1 MPKWYLLIAF
11 NHVPFKKT
19 ISMANIE
26 NQIFSSYQ
34 RNPEL
39 YDEIYDSEGKVKE
52 IYQKLFNIYGEHS
65 ISDYVNLNA
74 KAKSSFFNQGITFQ
88 VYGDKDVQ
96 EKIFPFDLFPRIIDP
111 EEWDIIERGSIQRS
125 KALNLFLWD
134 IYHDKKIL
142 KDKIVPI
149 DLIASSAN
157 YLDQMNG
164 VNPPGGIYNHISGTD
179 VIKHSDGKYYVLED
193 NIRCPSGVSY
203 VICNRTALKKALFGV
218 FNHYQTHTVT
228 NYAENLLE
236 LLESVKPKGVDIPNC
251 VVITPGMY
259 NSAFYEHSYLAK
271 TMGVELVEGRDLF
284 VENDFVYMKTI
295 KGPEKVD
302 VIYRR
307 IDDQF
312 IDPLEFRP
320 DSALGVP
327 GLFAAYKKGNV
338 TLANAPG
345 TGVADDK
352 AVYTYMPE
360 IIKYYLNEEPIL
372 NNVHTY
378 HCSRPDE
385 LKYVLEHIHELVIKP
400 VDEAGGYGI
409 SIGNK
414 LTKEEIERVKTEI
427 KESPRKYVAQPIM
440 SLSVHPTYIDET
452 ESFEQR
458 HVDLRTFT
466 VLGKDKEFVLK
477 GGLTRVAL
485 KRGNLIV
492 NSSQGGGSKDTWV
505 LKK

>member
-1 MPKWYLLIAF
+1 M
-11 NHVPFKKT
+11 T
-19 ISMANIE
+19 NIE
-26 NQIFSSYQ
+26 NKIFSSYQ
-34 RNPEL
+34 RDSQL
-39 YDEIYDSEGKVKE
+39 YDEIFDEEGAIKQV
-52 IYQKLFNIYGEHS
+52 YQKLFNLYGEHS
-65 ISDYVNLNA
+65 IEDYVKLNS

-88 VYGDKDVQ
+88 VYGDKETK

-111 EEWDIIERGSIQRS
+111 EEWEIIEKGSIQRS

-134 IYHDKKIL
+134 IYHDKNIIR
-142 KDKIVPI
+142 DGIVPM
-149 DLIASSAN
+149 DLISSSAN

-164 VNPPGGIYNHISGTD
+164 VDPPGGIYNHISGID
-179 VIKHSDGKYYVLED
+179 VIKHNDGKYYVLED

-203 VICNRTALKKALFGV
+203 VICNRTALKRALFGV
-218 FNHYQTHTVT
+218 FNHYQTYSVT
-228 NYAENLLE
+228 NYAENLLD
-236 LLESVKPKGVDIPNC
+236 LLESVKPQGVDIPNC

-295 KGPEKVD
+295 KGPVKVD
-302 VIYRR
+302 IIYRR

-312 IDPLEFRP
+312 LDPLEFKS
-320 DSALGVP
+320 DSAIGVP

-352 AVYTYMPE
+352 AVYTYMPQ
-360 IIKYYLNEEPIL
+360 IIKYYLDEEPIL

-378 HCSRPDE
+378 HCSRPEE

-409 SIGNK
+409 SIGNR
-414 LTKEEIERVKTEI
+414 LSASEIELVKEQI
-427 KESPRKYVAQPIM
+427 IESPRKYVAQPIM

-452 ESFEQR
+452 EEFEQR

-485 KRGNLIV
+485 QKGNLIV

-505 LKK
+505 LKNI

>member
-1 MPKWYLLIAF
+1 MQKL
-11 NHVPFKKT
+11 
-19 ISMANIE
+19 E
-26 NQIFSSYQ
+26 NQIFSSYL
-34 RNPEL
+34 RNPSL
-39 YDEIYDSEGKVKE
+39 FDEIFDKKGDVKAV
-52 IYQKLFNIYGEHS
+52 YQKLFDLYGAHS
-65 ISDYVNLNA
+65 IKDYVKLNE

-88 VYGDKDVQ
+88 VYGGKENQ
-96 EKIFPFDLFPRIIDP
+96 EKIFPFDLFPRIIDS
-111 EEWDIIERGSIQRS
+111 EEWDIIERGAIQRS

-134 IYHDKKIL
+134 IYHDKRIIRQG
-142 KDKIVPI
+142 IVPME
-149 DLIASSAN
+149 LINSSAN
-157 YLDQMNG
+157 YLHQMIG
-164 VNPPGGIYNHISGTD
+164 IDPPGGIYNHISGTD
-179 VIKHSDGKYYVLED
+179 VIKHKDGKYYVLED

-203 VICNRTALKKALFGV
+203 VICNRTALKRALFGV
-218 FNHYQTHTVT
+218 FNHYQTYTVT
-228 NYAENLLE
+228 NYAENLLD
-236 LLESVKPKGVDIPNC
+236 LLETVKPKGVDVPNC
-251 VVITPGMY
+251 VVITPGMF

-295 KGPEKVD
+295 KGAEKVD

-307 IDDQF
+307 IDDLF
-312 IDPLEFRP
+312 IDPLEFKP
-320 DSALGVP
+320 DSSLGVP

-352 AVYTYMPE
+352 AVYTYMPQ
-360 IIKYYLNEEPIL
+360 IIKYYLDEEPIL

-385 LKYVLEHIHELVIKP
+385 LKYVLDHVHELVVKP

-409 SIGNK
+409 SIGNR
-414 LTKEEIERVKTEI
+414 LTKQEIETVKAQI
-427 KESPRKYVAQPIM
+427 KDHPRKYVAQPIM
-440 SLSVHPTYIDET
+440 SLSVHPTYIEDT

-466 VLGKDKEFVLK
+466 VLGKDREFVLK

-485 KRGNLIV
+485 QKGNLIV

>member
-1 MPKWYLLIAF
+1 MV
-11 NHVPFKKT
+11 NT
-19 ISMANIE
+19 E
-26 NQIFSSYQ
+26 NAIFSSYK
-34 RNPEL
+34 RDPNL
-39 YDEIYDSEGKVKE
+39 NDEIFDKNGNVIE
-52 IYQKLFNIYGEHS
+52 IYKKLLKLYGDHS
-65 ISDYVNLNA
+65 INDYVNLNT

-88 VYGDKDVQ
+88 VYSEKSTQ
-96 EKIFPFDLFPRIIDP
+96 EKIFPFDLFPRIIAP
-111 EEWDIIERGSIQRS
+111 EDWEIIESGSLQRS

-134 IYHDKKIL
+134 LYHEKKII
-142 KDKIVPI
+142 KQGIVPME
-149 DLIASSAN
+149 LISSSIN
-157 YLDQMNG
+157 YLHQMMDID
-164 VNPPGGIYNHISGTD
+164 PPGGIYNHISGTD
-179 VIKHSDGKYYVLED
+179 IIKHTDGKYYVLED

-203 VICNRTALKKALFGV
+203 VICNRTALKRALFGV
-218 FNHYQTHTVT
+218 FNHYQAHTVT
-228 NYAENLLE
+228 NYAENLLD
-236 LLESVKPKGVDIPNC
+236 LLESVKPKGVDVPNC

-295 KGPEKVD
+295 QGPQKVD

-307 IDDQF
+307 IDDFF
-312 IDPLEFRP
+312 IDPLEFKP
-320 DSALGVP
+320 DSAIGVP

-352 AVYTYMPE
+352 AVYTYMPQ
-360 IIKYYLNEEPIL
+360 IIKYYLDEEPIL

-385 LKYVLEHIHELVIKP
+385 LKYVLEHIPELVIKP

-409 SIGNK
+409 SIGNRLSK
-414 LTKEEIERVKTEI
+414 SEIEQVK
-427 KESPRKYVAQPIM
+427 KQVGQNPRKYVAQPIM
-440 SLSVHPTYIDET
+440 SLSVHPTYIDDT

-458 HVDLRTFT
+458 HVDLRTYT
-466 VLGKDKEFVLK
+466 ILGKDKEFVLK

-485 KRGNLIV
+485 QKGNLIV

>member
-1 MPKWYLLIAF
+1 M
-11 NHVPFKKT
+11 T
-19 ISMANIE
+19 NIE
-26 NQIFSSYQ
+26 NSLFTSYLKD
-34 RNPEL
+34 REL
-39 YDEIYDSEGKVKE
+39 YDEIFNVNGNVKE
-52 IYQKLFNIYGEHS
+52 VYQKLFNLYGEHS
-65 ISDYVNLNA
+65 IDDYVKLNS

-88 VYGDKDVQ
+88 VYGDKETK

-111 EEWDIIERGSIQRS
+111 ADWEIIEKGSIQRS

-134 IYHDKKIL
+134 VYHDKNII
-142 KDKIVPI
+142 KDGIVPM
-149 DLIASSAN
+149 DLISSSAN
-157 YLDQMNG
+157 YLHQMIDLD
-164 VNPPGGIYNHISGTD
+164 PPGGIYNHISGTD
-179 VIKHSDGKYYVLED
+179 VIKHNDGKYYVLED

-203 VICNRTALKKALFGV
+203 VICNRTALKRALFGV
-218 FNHYQTHTVT
+218 FNHYQTYSVT
-228 NYAENLLE
+228 NYAENLLD
-236 LLESVKPKGVDIPNC
+236 LLETVKPNGVDVPNT
-251 VVITPGMY
+251 VVITPGMF

-295 KGPEKVD
+295 KGPQKVD
-302 VIYRR
+302 IIYRR
-307 IDDQF
+307 IDDSF
-312 IDPLEFRP
+312 LDPLEFKS
-320 DSALGVP
+320 DSSLGVP

-352 AVYTYMPE
+352 AIYTYMPE
-360 IIKYYLNEEPIL
+360 IIKYYLKEEPIL
-372 NNVHTY
+372 SNVHTY

-385 LKYVLEHIHELVIKP
+385 LAYVIEHIHELVIKP

-414 LTKEEIERVKTEI
+414 LTKEEIETVKSQI
-427 KESPRKYVAQPIM
+427 KENPRKYVAQPIM
-440 SLSVHPTYIDET
+440 SLSVHPTYIDES

-458 HVDLRTFT
+458 HVDLRVFT

-485 KRGNLIV
+485 QKGNLIV

>member
-1 MPKWYLLIAF
+1 MG
-11 NHVPFKKT
+11 
-19 ISMANIE
+19 NIN
-26 NQIFSSYQ
+26 NQIFSSYE
-34 RNPEL
+34 RNPSL
-39 YDEIYDSEGKVKE
+39 YDEIYDKNGELKK
-52 IYQKLFNIYGEHS
+52 IYAELFELYGEHS
-65 ISDYVNLNA
+65 INDYVKLNDKA
-74 KAKSSFFNQGITFQ
+74 KASFFNQGITFQ
-88 VYGDKDVQ
+88 VYDEKETK

-111 EEWDIIERGSIQRS
+111 GEWDIIERGAIQRS

-134 IYHDKKIL
+134 VYHDKKIIRQG
-142 KDKIVPI
+142 IVPME
-149 DLIASSAN
+149 LISSSAN
-157 YLDQMNG
+157 YLHQMIG
-164 VNPPGGIYNHISGTD
+164 VDPPGGIYNHISGTD
-179 VIKHSDGKYYVLED
+179 IIKHNDGQYYVLED

-203 VICNRTALKKALFGV
+203 VICNRTALKRALFGV

-228 NYAENLLE
+228 NYAENLLD
-236 LLESVKPKGVDIPNC
+236 LLETTKPKGVDVPNV

-295 KGPEKVD
+295 RGPVKVD

-307 IDDQF
+307 IDDDF
-312 IDPLEFRP
+312 MDPLEFRP

-327 GLFAAYKKGNV
+327 GIFAAYKKGNV

-352 AVYTYMPE
+352 AVYTYMPK

-372 NNVHTY
+372 NNVQTY

-385 LKYVLEHIHELVIKP
+385 LKYVLEHVHELVIKP

-409 SIGNK
+409 SIGNR
-414 LTKEEIERVKTEI
+414 LTKAEIETVKKQVE
-427 KESPRKYVAQPIM
+427 ENPRKYVAQPIM
-440 SLSVHPTYIDET
+440 SLSVHPTYIDDSK
-452 ESFEQR
+452 SFEQR

-466 VLGKDKEFVLK
+466 ILGKDKEFVLK

-485 KRGNLIV
+485 QKGNLIV

-505 LKK
+505 LKE

>member
-1 MPKWYLLIAF
+1 MPTT
-11 NHVPFKKT
+11 NNT
-19 ISMANIE
+19 
-26 NQIFSSYQ
+26 IFSSYQ
-34 RNPEL
+34 RNPGL
-39 YDEIYDSEGKVKE
+39 FDEVFNQKGNIISL
-52 IYQKLFNIYGEHS
+52 YQKLFTLYGEHS
-65 ISDYVNLNA
+65 IQDYVALNSKA
-74 KAKSSFFNQGITFQ
+74 KASFFNQGITFQ
-88 VYGDKDVQ
+88 VYSEKDTQ
-96 EKIFPFDLFPRIIDP
+96 EKIFPFDLFPRIIDA
-111 EEWDIIERGSIQRS
+111 EEWDVIEKGAIQRC

-134 IYHDKKIL
+134 LYHDKKII
-142 KDKIVPI
+142 KQGIVPL
-149 DLIASSAN
+149 DLISSSAN
-157 YLDQMNG
+157 YLHQMIG
-164 VNPPGGIYNHISGTD
+164 IDPPGGIYNHISGTD
-179 VIKHSDGKYYVLED
+179 IIKHSDGNYYVLED

-203 VICNRTALKKALFGV
+203 VICNRTALKRALFGV
-218 FNHYQTHTVT
+218 FNHYKTHTVT

-236 LLESVKPKGVDIPNC
+236 VLETVKPHGVDIPTC
-251 VVITPGMY
+251 VVITPGMF

-295 KGPEKVD
+295 RGPKKVD
-302 VIYRR
+302 IIYRR
-307 IDDQF
+307 VDDQF
-312 IDPLEFRP
+312 IDPLEFKA
-320 DSALGVP
+320 DSTLGVP

-338 TLANAPG
+338 SLANAPG

-352 AVYTYMPE
+352 AVYTYMPQ
-360 IIKYYLNEEPIL
+360 IIKYYLDEEPIL

-385 LKYVLEHIHELVIKP
+385 LSYVLEHINELVIKP

-409 SIGNK
+409 SIGNR
-414 LTKEEIERVKTEI
+414 LTKEETEDVRRQVKAD
-427 KESPRKYVAQPIM
+427 PRKYVAQPIM
-440 SLSVHPTYIDET
+440 SLSVHPTYIEDS

-466 VLGKDKEFVLK
+466 LLGKDTEFVLK

-485 KRGNLIV
+485 KKGNLIV

>member
-1 MPKWYLLIAF
+1 MS
-11 NHVPFKKT
+11 KT
-19 ISMANIE
+19 E

-39 YDEIYDSEGKVKE
+39 YDEIYDREGKLQD
-52 IYQKLFNIYGEHS
+52 IYAELFNLYGGHS
-65 ISDYVNLNA
+65 IKDYVKLNEKA
-74 KAKSSFFNQGITFQ
+74 KASFFNQGITFQ
-88 VYGDKDVQ
+88 VYGEKETK

-111 EEWDIIERGSIQRS
+111 KEWDIIERGAIQRS

-134 IYHDKKIL
+134 IYHEKKII
-142 KDKIVPI
+142 KQGIVPL
-149 DLIASSAN
+149 DLIGSSAN
-157 YLDQMNG
+157 YLDQMMG
-164 VNPPGGIYNHISGTD
+164 IDPPGGIYNHISGTD
-179 VIKHSDGKYYVLED
+179 IIKHKDGKYYVLED

-203 VICNRTALKKALFGV
+203 VICNRTALKRALFGV
-218 FNHYQTHTVT
+218 FNHYSTHTVT
-228 NYAENLLE
+228 NYAENLLD
-236 LLESVKPKGVDIPNC
+236 LLETVKPKGVDRPNV

-295 KGPEKVD
+295 RGPEKVD

-307 IDDQF
+307 IDDAF

-360 IIKYYLNEEPIL
+360 IIKYYLDEEPIL

-378 HCSRPDE
+378 HCSRADE
-385 LKYVLEHIHELVIKP
+385 LKYVLEHISELVIKP

-409 SIGNK
+409 SIGNR
-414 LTKEEIERVKTEI
+414 LTQEEIETVKKQV
-427 KESPRKYVAQPIM
+427 KENPRKYVAQPIM
-440 SLSVHPTYIDET
+440 SLSVHPTYIDDT

-466 VLGKDKEFVLK
+466 ILGKDREFVLK

-485 KRGNLIV
+485 KKGNLIV

-505 LKK
+505 LKE

>member
-1 MPKWYLLIAF
+1 MPNVK
-11 NHVPFKKT
+11 
-19 ISMANIE
+19 S
-26 NQIFSSYQ
+26 QIFSTYQ
-34 RNPEL
+34 RNPSL
-39 YDEIYDSEGKVKE
+39 YDEIYDISGEVKE
-52 IYQKLFNIYGEHS
+52 VYQKLFDLYGQLS
-65 ISDYVNLNA
+65 IQEYQSLNT

-88 VYGDKDVQ
+88 VYSDKETQ
-96 EKIFPFDLFPRIIDP
+96 EKIFPFDLFPRIIDTD
-111 EEWDIIERGSIQRS
+111 EWEVIEKGAIQRS

-134 IYHDKKIL
+134 IYHDKKII
-142 KDKIVPI
+142 KQGIVPME
-149 DLIASSAN
+149 LISTSAN
-157 YLDQMNG
+157 YLQQMNG
-164 VNPPGGIYNHISGTD
+164 IDPPGGIYNHISGTD
-179 VIKHSDGKYYVLED
+179 VIKHNDGKYYVLED

-228 NYAENLLE
+228 NYAENLLD
-236 LLESVKPKGVDIPNC
+236 LLESVKPKGVDVPVS
-251 VVITPGMY
+251 VVITPGMF

-295 KGPEKVD
+295 RGPVKVD

-307 IDDQF
+307 IDDLF
-312 IDPLEFRP
+312 IDPLEFKP
-320 DSALGVP
+320 DSSLGVP

-352 AVYTYMPE
+352 AVYTYMPQ

-378 HCSRPDE
+378 HCSRPKE
-385 LKYVLEHIHELVIKP
+385 LQYVLEHVHELVIKP

-409 SIGNK
+409 SIGNR
-414 LTKEEIERVKTEI
+414 LTKAEIATVKKQI
-427 KESPRKYVAQPIM
+427 QADPRKYVAQPIM
-440 SLSVHPTYIDET
+440 SLSVHPTYIDES

-466 VLGKDKEFVLK
+466 ILGKDREFVLK

-485 KRGNLIV
+485 KKGNLIV

>member
-1 MPKWYLLIAF
+1 MVRSVENRYIKGKE
-11 NHVPFKKT
+11 N
-19 ISMANIE
+19 SMDNLE
-26 NQIFSSYQ
+26 NQIFASYQ
-34 RNPEL
+34 RNPDL
-39 YDEIYDSEGKVKE
+39 FDEIFDENGVVKDV
-52 IYQKLFNIYGEHS
+52 YKTLFNLYGGHS
-65 ISDYVNLNA
+65 IQDYVRLNE

-88 VYGDKDVQ
+88 VYGEKDAK
-96 EKIFPFDLFPRIIDP
+96 EKIFPFDLFPRIIDTA
-111 EEWDIIERGSIQRS
+111 EWDIIERGSIQRS
-125 KALNLFLWD
+125 RALNLFLWD

-142 KDKIVPI
+142 KQGIVP
-149 DLIASSAN
+149 LELVSSSDN
-157 YLDQMNG
+157 YLHQMMN

-179 VIKHSDGKYYVLED
+179 VIKHTDGNYYVLED

-203 VICNRTALKKALFGV
+203 VICNRTALKRALFGV

-228 NYAENLLE
+228 NYAENLLD
-236 LLESVKPKGVDIPNC
+236 LLETVKPKGIDIPNT

-295 KGPEKVD
+295 QGPERVD

-307 IDDQF
+307 IDDLF

-360 IIKYYLNEEPIL
+360 IIKYYLDEEPIIK
-372 NNVHTY
+372 NVHTY

-385 LKYVLEHIHELVIKP
+385 LKYVLEHISELVIKP

-409 SIGNK
+409 SIGNR
-414 LTKEEIERVKTEI
+414 LSKEEVEEVK
-427 KESPRKYVAQPIM
+427 KQVAQNPRKYVAQPIM
-440 SLSVHPTYIDET
+440 SLSVHPTYIDEN

-458 HVDLRTFT
+458 HIDLRTFT
-466 VLGKDKEFVLK
+466 VLGKDREFVLK

-485 KRGNLIV
+485 KKGNLIV

-505 LKK
+505 LKD

>member
-1 MPKWYLLIAF
+1 MYLLT
-11 NHVPFKKT
+11 KT

-39 YDEIYDSEGKVKE
+39 YDEIYETDGKIKE
-52 IYQKLFNIYGEHS
+52 MYQKLFNLYGEHS

-88 VYGDKDVQ
+88 VYDDKSVQ

-111 EEWDIIERGSIQRS
+111 DEWDIIERGSIQRS

-142 KDKIVPI
+142 KDKIVPL
-149 DLIASSAN
+149 DLITSSAN

-179 VIKHSDGKYYVLED
+179 VIKHKDGKYYVLED

-236 LLESVKPKGVDIPNC
+236 LLESVKPKGVDIPNV
-251 VVITPGMY
+251 VVITPGMF

-352 AVYTYMPE
+352 AVYTYMPQ
-360 IIKYYLNEEPIL
+360 IIKYYLDEEPIL

-414 LTKEEIERVKTEI
+414 LTKEEIEKVKAEV

>member
-1 MPKWYLLIAF
+1 MSTTES
-11 NHVPFKKT
+11 N
-19 ISMANIE
+19 
-26 NQIFSSYQ
+26 IFSSYQ
-34 RNPEL
+34 RDPSL
-39 YDEIYDSEGKVKE
+39 FDEIYDKQGNVKNV
-52 IYQKLFNIYGEHS
+52 YQTLFKLYGEHS
-65 ISDYVNLNA
+65 INDYMLLNE

-88 VYGDKDVQ
+88 VYSDKEMQ
-96 EKIFPFDLFPRIIDP
+96 EKIFPFDLFPRIIDAK
-111 EEWDIIERGSIQRS
+111 EWEIIEKGAIQRS

-134 IYHDKKIL
+134 IYHEKNIL
-142 KDKIVPI
+142 KQGVVPVE
-149 DLIASSAN
+149 LISSSEN
-157 YLDQMNG
+157 YLHQMMD
-164 VNPPGGIYNHISGTD
+164 VDPPGGIYNHISGTD
-179 VIKHSDGKYYVLED
+179 IIKHNDGNYYVLED

-203 VICNRTALKKALFGV
+203 VICNRTALKRALFGV

-236 LLESVKPKGVDIPNC
+236 LLESVKPHGVDIPNT

-271 TMGVELVEGRDLF
+271 TMGVELVEGRDLI

-295 KGPEKVD
+295 KGLEKVD
-302 VIYRR
+302 IIYRR

-312 IDPLEFRP
+312 MDPLEFRA
-320 DSALGVP
+320 DSSLGVP
-327 GLFAAYKKGNV
+327 GLFSAYKKGNV

-360 IIKYYLNEEPIL
+360 IIKYYLDETPIL

-378 HCSRPDE
+378 HCSRPKE
-385 LKYVLEHIHELVIKP
+385 LTYVLDHISELVIKP

-409 SIGNK
+409 SIGNRLSK
-414 LTKEEIERVKTEI
+414 KEIEEVK
-427 KESPRKYVAQPIM
+427 KQVKLHPRKYVAQPIM
-440 SLSVHPTYIDET
+440 SLSVHPTYIDDVN
-452 ESFEQR
+452 SFEQR
-458 HVDLRTFT
+458 HIDLRTYT

-485 KRGNLIV
+485 KKGNLIV

-505 LKK
+505 LKD

>member
-1 MPKWYLLIAF
+1 MTNL
-11 NHVPFKKT
+11 
-19 ISMANIE
+19 E

-39 YDEIYDSEGKVKE
+39 YDEIYDQKGDIKE
-52 IYQKLFNIYGEHS
+52 VYQKLFELYGEHS
-65 ISDYVNLNA
+65 IEDYVNLNA

-88 VYGDKDVQ
+88 VYGDNDSK
-96 EKIFPFDLFPRIIDP
+96 EKIFPFDLFPRIIAP
-111 EEWDIIERGSIQRS
+111 EEWDIIERGAIQRS

-134 IYHDKKIL
+134 VYHEKKI
-142 KDKIVPI
+142 IRQGVVPM
-149 DLIASSAN
+149 DLIGSSVN
-157 YLDQMNG
+157 YLDKMNG
-164 VNPPGGIYNHISGTD
+164 VDPTGGIYNHISGTD
-179 VIKHSDGKYYVLED
+179 VIKHNDGKYYVLED

-203 VICNRTALKKALFGV
+203 VICNRTALKRALFGV

-236 LLESVKPKGVDIPNC
+236 LLESVKPKGVDVPTC

-295 KGPEKVD
+295 RGPEKVD

-307 IDDQF
+307 IDDLF

-320 DSALGVP
+320 DSTLGVP

-360 IIKYYLNEEPIL
+360 IIKYYLDEEPIL
-372 NNVHTY
+372 NNVYTY

-385 LKYVLEHIHELVIKP
+385 LKYVLEHIPELVIKP

-409 SIGNK
+409 SIGNR
-414 LTKEEIERVKTEI
+414 LTKQEVERVKIEV
-427 KESPRKYVAQPIM
+427 EANPRKYVAQPIM
-440 SLSVHPTYIDET
+440 SLSVHPTYIDES

-466 VLGKDKEFVLK
+466 VMGKDKEFVLK

-485 KRGNLIV
+485 QKGNLIV